1 VTERPDGGA
10 VPSEDSPSGG
20 SAGDLPAA
28 ATVAVPREAATVLLL
43 RDGPGG
49 LQTWLLRRVPKMAF
63 APGMS
68 VFPGGGVDSVDSGG
82 EVPET
87 AGAVAERFGIAT
99 THAAVL
105 LRAAVRELEE
115 ETGVRLPAE
124 VLLPWARWITPEVEP
139 RRYDT
144 FFFAAPIPDGA
155 TAAAL
160 TSEASHADWIPV
172 AQALAEYE
180 RDERPMLPPTVVN
193 LTELATLPDIAAVLA
208 AAASRNLRPITPV
221 FRKDS
226 SGAWCSDLGDG
237 RLLRLPAS
245 FRRPSGGVL
254 PA

>member
-1 VTERPDGGA
+1 MTDLP
-10 VPSEDSPSGG
+10 PS
-20 SAGDLPAA
+20 GDLPAA

-43 RDGPGG
+43 RDAADGTDG

-68 VFPGGGVDSVDSGG
+68 VFPGGGVDPVDAAG
-82 EVPET
+82 EAPET
-87 AGAVAERFGIAT
+87 AGAVAERFGIAAE
-99 THAAVL
+99 HAAVL
-105 LRAAVRELEE
+105 MRAAVREVEE

-144 FFFAAPIPDGA
+144 YFFAAPIPDGA

-160 TSEASHADWIPV
+160 TGEASHADWIPV
-172 AQALAEYE
+172 ARALAEYE

-193 LTELATLPDIAAVLA
+193 LTELATLADTAAVRA
-208 AAASRNLRPITPV
+208 AAGSRNLRPITPV

-237 RLLRLPAS
+237 RLLRLPAT
-245 FRRPSGGVL
+245 FRRPSGGAL